1 MKCRRRIKELR
12 AFIILFILTLIMTAS
27 NAMAANSIKQNI
39 ILANTSVKPDISGDA
54 KDIVSKLL
62 NGLISDG
69 ESESETD
76 ETETDVLFEKEK
88 QTANTVLEKQAQ
100 VNTPN
105 ETELGISDEKKAS
118 FKKIGKFFANVN
130 FEDAIEQT
138 TRFITDNLPVVC
150 TIAGA
155 LLGFVGGFLFA
166 TKKKKRLKDKHEQDE
181 DIEKT
186 TEMVEK
192 VCGQNSVSNALYDVD
207 EDDDEDTTALIRD
220 VVPTRFHVTL
230 VNEANP
236 EDKHE
241 IELSNSIIIGRKPV
255 CDIVL
260 ENDKSVSGKHCRVFI
275 NEGLVFIEDMGS
287 TNGTSVNDTKISE
300 ATEIRTGDVIAMGR
314 KRFIVSIQK

>member
-1 MKCRRRIKELR
+1 MKCRRMGKEFS
-12 AFIILFILTLIMTAS
+12 AFIILSILTLIITAS

-39 ILANTSVKPDISGDA
+39 ILANTSVKPDISDDA

-69 ESESETD
+69 ETESETD

-88 QTANTVLEKQAQ
+88 QTANTVLEKQAH
-100 VNTPN
+100 VSTPN
-105 ETELGISDEKKAS
+105 ETELGISDEKKSS
-118 FKKIGKFFANVN
+118 FKKIGKFFANDN

-166 TKKKKRLKDKHEQDE
+166 AKKKKRLKDKHEQDE
-181 DIEKT
+181 NIEKP
-186 TEMVEK
+186 TEMFEK
-192 VCGQNSVSNALYDVD
+192 VCGSNSVSSALYDVD
-207 EDDDEDTTALIRD
+207 EDEDEDTTALIRD

-275 NEGLVFIEDMGS
+275 TEGLVFIEDMGS

-300 ATEIRTGDVIAMGR
+300 ATEIRTGDVIVIGR
-314 KRFIVSIQK
+314 KRFVISL